1 MMRGEVWWADFGL
14 PFGSEPAFKR
24 PVVVIQDDTFNQSR
38 INTIIIV
45 PLTTNLELARAPGN
59 VFAPKEKTK
68 LSKDSVAVVSQITV
82 IDKKRL
88 LKKRSKLDEHL
99 LNEITEGLKLVLGL
113 NKIYK
118 TA

>member
-1 MMRGEVWWADFGL
+1 MMRGEIWWVDFGW
-14 PFGSEPAFKR
+14 PSGSEPGFKR
-24 PVVVIQDDTFNQSR
+24 PAVIIQDNAFNQSK

-45 PLTTNLELARAPGN
+45 PLTTNLALARAPGN

-88 LKKRSKLDEHL
+88 LKKRSRLSEDILSKID
-99 LNEITEGLKLVLGL
+99 EGLLLVLGL
-113 NKIYK
+113 PKIYK